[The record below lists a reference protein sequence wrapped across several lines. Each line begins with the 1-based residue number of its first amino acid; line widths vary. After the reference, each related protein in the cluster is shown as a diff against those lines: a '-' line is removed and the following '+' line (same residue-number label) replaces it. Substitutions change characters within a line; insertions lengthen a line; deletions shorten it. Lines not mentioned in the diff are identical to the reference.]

1 MLARSTDNY
10 FIIISSS
17 KIFSYAGQRIAV
29 TIISPD
35 LLEKRYSDLKKYFD
49 TERVG
54 HAFVHGGIYPTTAGV
69 SQTAQHALSALFESA
84 SSGNYNFLK
93 EVKIYSKRA
102 AILKK
107 IFYKYGFQLVYDQD
121 MGDPISDGFYFTIF
135 RQGMSEKELL
145 FNMLRYGMAGIPLS
159 TTGSTKE
166 GIRICVSLVNEN
178 QFDELDIRLSEFNKA
193 FNLNFD

>member
-1 MLARSTDNY
+1 
-10 FIIISSS
+10 
-17 KIFSYAGQRIAV
+17 
-29 TIISPD
+29 
-35 LLEKRYSDLKKYFD
+35 
-49 TERVG
+49 
-54 HAFVHGGIYPTTAGV
+54 
-69 SQTAQHALSALFESA
+69 
-84 SSGNYNFLK
+84 
-93 EVKIYSKRA
+93 
-102 AILKK
+102 
-107 IFYKYGFQLVYDQD
+107 
-121 MGDPISDGFYFTIF
+121 MGDPISDGVYFTIF